1 VPQRMMM
8 FESCGKLAVSG
19 GVTASDDGIKR
30 PTPEVA
36 FQFSVNFKGCLLM
49 RRNIVHIGAGQLR
62 YEIREIVQT
71 ARLFTDLGVEIIWEN
86 IGDPVQKGEPVA
98 EWIKRIVN
106 SLAKEDSSYGYTDSA
121 GNLDTRSFLA
131 EEVNKRGGTQVG
143 AEDILFFNGLGDAVS
158 TLFAHLRREA
168 RVLGPSPAYS
178 TFSSGEASHSGYEH
192 LTYRLDPENGWQP
205 DLEDIRLKVK
215 YNDSVAGILLINP
228 DNPTGAVYPISTLEA
243 IIEVAR
249 EHDLF
254 VLCDE
259 TYANIIYPG
268 IKTAA
273 LSQVIGSVP
282 GIAFRSIS
290 KEIPWPG
297 ARCGWMEVFNQER
310 DEVFRRYI
318 TSLLDAKR
326 LEVCSTTL
334 PQMAVPKIFSDSRYP
349 GHLER
354 RAAMFSKRADEA
366 VSILSGIP
374 KITVQK
380 PGGAFYLTVVFNQKL
395 PTGELPPIANSA
407 VAAKVEALASSVAP
421 DKRFVYWLLGATG
434 ICSVPLSGF
443 CSQLPGFRVTLLD
456 NDDRRRVSTYQLL
469 AEAIRTYLQTS
480 NFIRNES
487 YSDDFQREP
496 CLAEKNNSA

>member
-1 VPQRMMM
+1 MAR
-8 FESCGKLAVSG
+8 LASIEPFFYHPTVAREAASG
-19 GVTASDDGIKR
+19 APRPETGIILELKPGAVAGVRKNDTAYVGGNP
-30 PTPEVA
+30 PTIS
-36 FQFSVNFKGCLLM
+36 FDGCLFM
-49 RRNIVHIGAGQLR
+49 RRDIVHIGAGQLR

-71 ARLFTDLGVEIIWEN
+71 AKVFTDLGVEIIWEN
-86 IGDPVQKGEPVA
+86 IGDPVQKGESVA
-98 EWIKRIVN
+98 GWIKEIVN
-106 SLAKEDSSYGYTDSA
+106 SLAMEDCSYGYTDSA
-121 GNLDTRSFLA
+121 GDLNTRTFLA
-131 EEVNKRGGTQVG
+131 EEVNGRGGARIG

-192 LTYRLDPENGWQP
+192 LTYRLDPENAWQP

-228 DNPTGAVYPISTLEA
+228 DNPTGAVYPIPTLEA
-243 IIEVAR
+243 IVEVAR

-268 IKTAA
+268 VKTAA
-273 LSQVIGSVP
+273 LSQVIGETP

-297 ARCGWMEVFNQER
+297 ARCGWMEVFNQKR
-310 DEVFRRYI
+310 DGVFRRYI

-354 RAAMFSKRADEA
+354 RAAMFSRRADEA
-366 VSILSGIP
+366 MSILSGASG
-374 KITVQK
+374 ITVQR
-380 PGGAFYLTVVFNQKL
+380 PGGAFYLTVVFNREL
-395 PTGELPPIANSA
+395 PGSGGLPPIANPA
-407 VAAKVEALASSVAP
+407 VAARVEELARSVAP

-434 ICSVPLSGF
+434 ICPVPLSGF
-443 CSQLPGFRVTLLD
+443 CSRLPGFRVTLLENED
-456 NDDRRRVSTYQLL
+456 TRRVSTYRRL
-469 AEAIRTYLQTS
+469 AEAIRTYL
-480 NFIRNES
+480 
-487 YSDDFQREP
+487 
-496 CLAEKNNSA
+496 